1 MNVAQRCHSANKG
14 EWQAIVHDHFGRV
27 LSTAQEA
34 EDLIDRLGENLEE
47 ARSLLKVRLYPS
59 SMTGLDVA
67 VCDYPAEGIV
77 ATLVYDLPD
86 SVAMVHKDTF
96 TSWGLSKEAV
106 FRIAMENVHR
116 EEGIDRQEMS
126 ADAGCK
132 IQALMGDSFFTA
144 SHALF
149 LEEYLPEPVPEL
161 GALVAGPHRHLVI
174 YHPIVDKTALAALQ
188 VMLPMAIG
196 IFQEGPGSVSPS
208 VYWWREAAWWH
219 EGQFTRIPAEIDG
232 KKLQVYPPNEFVEK
246 VLKPLS

>member
-1 MNVAQRCHSANKG
+1 
-14 EWQAIVHDHFGRV
+14 
-27 LSTAQEA
+27 
-34 EDLIDRLGENLEE
+34 
-47 ARSLLKVRLYPS
+47 
-59 SMTGLDVA
+59 
-67 VCDYPAEGIV
+67 
-77 ATLVYDLPD
+77 
-86 SVAMVHKDTF
+86 
-96 TSWGLSKEAV
+96 
-106 FRIAMENVHR
+106 
-116 EEGIDRQEMS
+116 MS

-132 IQALMGDSFFTA
+132 IEALMGDSFFTA

-161 GALVAGPHRHLVI
+161 GALVAIPHRHLVI